1 MALKQRHKARL
12 RALVCVAG
20 TWALP
25 LLAANILPSIEI
37 LPSQSNL
44 ANTCTGSGFD
54 LNVYIFSNAQTS
66 ADVKVTAP
74 GVGILE
80 QFTDPV
86 GTNLTNGFN
95 GVFPSYAILAFTPVP
110 PNTPVTI
117 QITTYRGSNLTGG
130 SSYASTLV
138 YDCTTGNILS
148 LAPTPGIPTLS
159 GAALWALSALLSL
172 AAWTTLRRR
181 HSRRA
186 QPAKHRAD

>member
-25 LLAANILPSIEI
+25 LVAANILPSIEI
-37 LPSQSNL
+37 LPDQSNL
-44 ANTCTGSGFD
+44 ADTCTGSGFD

-74 GVGILE
+74 GAGILE

-86 GTNLTNGFN
+86 GTNLPNGFN
-95 GVFPSYAILAFTPVP
+95 GLFPNYAILPFTPVP

-138 YDCTTGNILS
+138 YDCTTGKILS

-159 GAALWALSALLSL
+159 EGALWTLSALLSL
-172 AAWTTLRRR
+172 AAWVTLRRR
-181 HSRRA
+181 HARR
-186 QPAKHRAD
+186 PPRANRRSN